1 MPKSINKFVGK
12 DTIKRENL
20 ASHHLRSHFSP
31 KGEKKQMSN
40 TYEMMFILRPDL
52 THEQVNKQLHKYRDF
67 LKQNGAQKVSVDVW
81 GKRRL
86 AYPIDKFLDGIYIL
100 THYTGDGSQVA
111 LIERDMRLS
120 ETVIRYLTTKL
131 DKGFEFEEKDIPEL
145 QSAPVA
151 APIEATPVVET
162 KEANVVE
169 DDSVVET
176 QEVTQTV
183 EA

>member
-1 MPKSINKFVGK
+1 
-12 DTIKRENL
+12 
-20 ASHHLRSHFSP
+20 
-31 KGEKKQMSN
+31 MSN

-52 THEQVNKQLHKYRDF
+52 THEQVNKQLHKYRDL
-67 LKQNGAQKVSVDVW
+67 LKQNGAEKVSVDVW

-86 AYPIDKFLDGIYIL
+86 AYPIQKFLDGIYIL

-120 ETVIRYLTTKL
+120 ETVIRYLTIKL

-145 QSAPVA
+145 QSTPV
-151 APIEATPVVET
+151 ATPVET
-162 KEANVVE
+162 TTA
-169 DDSVVET
+169 VVET
-176 QEVTQTV
+176 EEVSLEDAPVIEAEAATEEVAGV